1 MHRSRMLNS
10 IRHPPKMALVS
21 INFTNR
27 SLRNFILMNWLEG
40 HQHHLIVI
48 DQIQSILVDLRNSQ
62 RRKQLEEEV
71 EDKKRR
77 KDVAEFKSG

>member
-1 MHRSRMLNS
+1 MLNS

-62 RRKQLEEEV
+62 RRKQLEEA

>member
-1 MHRSRMLNS
+1 MLNS

-21 INFTNR
+21 TSYTNR

-48 DQIQSILVDLRNSQ
+48 DQIQSILEGLRNSQ
-62 RRKQLEEEV
+62 RKKQLEEV

>member
-10 IRHPPKMALVS
+10 IRHPPKMAPVS
-21 INFTNR
+21 ISYTNR

-48 DQIQSILVDLRNSQ
+48 DQIQSILEGLRNSQ
-62 RRKQLEEEV
+62 RRKQLEEA

-77 KDVAEFKSG
+77 KDVAEFK

>member
-1 MHRSRMLNS
+1 MHRSRILNS

-21 INFTNR
+21 ISYTNR

-40 HQHHLIVI
+40 HQHQLIVI
-48 DQIQSILVDLRNSQ
+48 DQIQSILEGLRNSQ
-62 RRKQLEEEV
+62 RKKQLEE

-77 KDVAEFKSG
+77 KDVAEFKSA